1 MKKIFFF
8 FLLGICSIAS
18 AQSLIGG
25 DNIIKTNLSSDLLQ
39 NYNITYERNLNHF
52 MSASISYRNMT
63 KTKLPLK
70 SLVKK
75 FINNDNIDFD
85 NFEIGN
91 NALTAELRFY
101 LGLSKMS
108 GFYIA
113 PYARSA
119 SFDVTIP
126 INYTY
131 TPAQTIPGIIP
142 NKIPMKS
149 NLDGTIR
156 STSYGAYIGVQFQVL
171 TKLVVDFWLI
181 GGHYGS
187 SNGKLIY
194 NAPEGTPKLAIDALK
209 VAVDQT
215 NANPFQFKTVATTNG
230 IITDT
235 QGPWAGIRG
244 LGLTLGVRF

>member
-1 MKKIFFF
+1 MKKLFFF
-8 FLLGICSIAS
+8 FLFGVAFNAS

-25 DNIIKTNLSSDLLQ
+25 DNIIKTNLSSNLLQ

-52 MSASISYRNMT
+52 MSASISYRNMA

-70 SLVKK
+70 AIAKK
-75 FINNDNIDFD
+75 FIQNDNIDFD

-119 SFDVTIP
+119 AFDLTIP
-126 INYTY
+126 INYSY
-131 TPAQTIPGIIP
+131 TPSQTIPSVIP
-142 NKIPMKS
+142 KEIQLKS

-156 STSYGAYIGVQFQVL
+156 STSYGAYIGIQFQVL
-171 TKLVVDFWLI
+171 TKIVVDFWLV

-194 NAPEGTPKLAIDALK
+194 NAPEGTPNLAIEALK
-209 VAVDQT
+209 RAVDQT
-215 NANPFQFKTVATTNG
+215 NVNPFQFKTTTTTNG